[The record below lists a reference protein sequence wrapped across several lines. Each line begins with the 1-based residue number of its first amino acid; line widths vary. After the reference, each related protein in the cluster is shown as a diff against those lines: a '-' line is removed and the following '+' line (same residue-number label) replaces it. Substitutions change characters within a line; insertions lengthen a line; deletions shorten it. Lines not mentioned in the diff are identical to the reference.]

1 MMVRMLVSVRMV
13 MVMRMRMV
21 VCVAVMVVCGMM
33 ARSAQSLF
41 QKVRDHARVYK
52 IE

>member
-1 MMVRMLVSVRMV
+1 MMLV
-13 MVMRMRMV
+13 RMV

-33 ARSAQSLF
+33 VRSAQSLF
-41 QKVRDHARVYK
+41 QKVRYHARVYK

>member
-1 MMVRMLVSVRMV
+1 MIPIMLVR
-13 MVMRMRMV
+13 V
-21 VCVAVMVVCGMM
+21 VVMVVCGMM

-41 QKVRDHARVYK
+41 QKVRYHARVYK

>member
-1 MMVRMLVSVRMV
+1 MIPMMLVRVVV
-13 MVMRMRMV
+13 MG
-21 VCVAVMVVCGMM
+21 VCGMM

-41 QKVRDHARVYK
+41 QKVRYHARVYK

>member
-1 MMVRMLVSVRMV
+1 MIPMMLVR
-13 MVMRMRMV
+13 V
-21 VCVAVMVVCGMM
+21 VVMVVCGMM

-41 QKVRDHARVYK
+41 QKVRYHARVYK